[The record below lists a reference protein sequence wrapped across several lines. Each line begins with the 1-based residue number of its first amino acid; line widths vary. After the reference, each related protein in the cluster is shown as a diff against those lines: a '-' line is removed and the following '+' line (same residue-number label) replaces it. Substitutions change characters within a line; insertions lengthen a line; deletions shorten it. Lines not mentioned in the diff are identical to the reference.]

1 MIVIDEI
8 LTAVNTA
15 MDLAKK
21 HQDKETAEKLIE
33 IYSSIL
39 DVKKE
44 NEELK
49 KKLKPWKQA
58 IIMKIWSCVKKDFII
73 RCPR

>member
-1 MIVIDEI
+1 MIDEI
-8 LTAVNTA
+8 LIAVNAA

-21 HQDKETAEKLIE
+21 HQDKETAEKLVE

-49 KKLKPWKQA
+49 KKIEALEELK
-58 IIMKIWSCVKKDFII
+58 
-73 RCPR
+73 

>member
-21 HQDKETAEKLIE
+21 HQDKDTAEKLIE

-39 DVKKE
+39 EVQKE

-49 KKLKPWKQA
+49 
-58 IIMKIWSCVKKDFII
+58 
-73 RCPR
+73 